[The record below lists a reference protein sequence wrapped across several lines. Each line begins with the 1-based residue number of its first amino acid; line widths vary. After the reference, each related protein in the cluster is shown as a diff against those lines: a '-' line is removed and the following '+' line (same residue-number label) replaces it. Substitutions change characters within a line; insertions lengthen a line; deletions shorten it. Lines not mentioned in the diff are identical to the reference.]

1 MWIARTV
8 DDCRRLRATLGGRV
22 AFVPTMGALHGGH
35 VSLIEGGRRLADHVV
50 VSIFVNPTQFGPHED
65 LARYPRPLEE
75 DLRRCEAAGVAG
87 VFCPPVEQMY
97 PPGEPAAAITVPA
110 LADMLEGEHRPHFF
124 GGVCRVV
131 MKLLNIV
138 RPDVACWGRKDYQQY
153 RVIDA
158 LTADLHLP
166 VVNVVLPTVRE
177 PDGLAM
183 SSRNVYLS
191 TEQRARALG
200 LIKALRLARALV
212 EEQGESD
219 PRAIEDAMRQ
229 ALEAHRLAVDY
240 AAVRHPRTLAA
251 LDCVEPSLTGGVIAL
266 TAAHVD
272 QVRLIDNM
280 PLGAAG

>member
-1 MWIARTV
+1 MWIARSV
-8 DDCRRLRATLGGRV
+8 DECRRLRADLTGRV
-22 AFVPTMGALHGGH
+22 AFVPTMGALHEGH
-35 VSLIEGGRRLADHVV
+35 LSLMRGARQWADHVV
-50 VSIFVNPTQFGPHED
+50 VSIFVNPTQFAPHED
-65 LARYPRPLEE
+65 LERYPRPLED
-75 DLRRCEAAGVAG
+75 DLRRCEDAGAAG
-87 VFCPPVEQMY
+87 VFCPSVEQMY
-97 PPGEPAAAITVPA
+97 PPGEPACAITVPA

-124 GGVCRVV
+124 AGVCRVV

-138 RPDVACWGRKDYQQY
+138 RPDVACWGQKDYQQY

-158 LTADLHLP
+158 LSADLMLP
-166 VVNVVLPTVRE
+166 VTHVLLATVRE
-177 PDGLAM
+177 ADGLAM

-191 TEQRARALG
+191 AEQRTRALG

-240 AAVRHPRTLAA
+240 AAVRHPRTLAP
-251 LDCVEPSLTGGVIAL
+251 LDCVEPALTGGVIAL

-280 PLGAAG
+280 LLGAPG